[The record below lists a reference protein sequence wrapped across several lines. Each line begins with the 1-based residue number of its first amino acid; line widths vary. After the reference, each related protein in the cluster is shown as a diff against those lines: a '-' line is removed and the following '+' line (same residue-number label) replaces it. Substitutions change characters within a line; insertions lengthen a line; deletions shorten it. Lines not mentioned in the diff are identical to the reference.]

1 MRRSFKKGNEFMF
14 NLRSWMLMVPLC
26 VAIPVVVG
34 CGGDSTPVP
43 ITDEIAEDIER
54 HDQEVLDEES
64 EL

>member
-1 MRRSFKKGNEFMF
+1 MF

-43 ITDEIAEDIER
+43 ITDEVAEEVQETDQSIE
-54 HDQEVLDEES
+54 DEES